1 MSTTVHHVSFRRAL
15 LQSGFHIGAK
25 IGKGTFSSVRLAKHI
40 NRRGKIT
47 LLACKIV
54 RLDRCS
60 VEFREKFFPRELEI
74 LTSLRHP
81 HLLYVHRVLQLE
93 QCVFIFMQYA
103 PGGDLLQYINE
114 HGPLK
119 ELAAKRWFGQ
129 LLLAIRFLHSKGIA
143 HRDLKCDNILI
154 NGRHELLVGD
164 FGFAKRCWNT
174 HAGHTSVAMPD
185 GEQRSHQNWSE
196 TFCGSVAYAAPE
208 VIMAQ
213 PYDPMVADIWSLGV
227 VLFVMLNCATPFS
240 EDNLSRLVRLQMDRM
255 YVYNDLLAQPLT
267 TEARMAIDEM
277 LEPYP
282 QQRISLSQLK
292 KLNWLRTK

>member
-1 MSTTVHHVSFRRAL
+1 MSIVHHVYFRRAL

-25 IGKGTFSSVRLAKHI
+25 IGQGTFSSVRLAKHI
-40 NRRGKIT
+40 NRRGKIK

-54 RLDRCS
+54 KLDRCS
-60 VEFREKFFPRELEI
+60 GEFREKFFPRELEI
-74 LTSLRHP
+74 ITSLQHP
-81 HLLYVHRVLQLE
+81 HLLHVHRVLQLD

-103 PGGDLLQYINE
+103 SGGDLLQYINE

-119 ELAAKRWFGQ
+119 ESAAKRWFWQ
-129 LLLAIRFLHSKGIA
+129 LLIAIRFLHSKGIA

-164 FGFAKRCWNT
+164 FGFAKRCWDT
-174 HAGHTSVAMPD
+174 LGQPVATD
-185 GEQRSHQNWSE
+185 GELRPHNWSE

-227 VLFVMLNCATPFS
+227 VLFVLLNCTTPFG
-240 EDNLSRLVRLQMDRM
+240 EENLARLARLQMDRM
-255 YVYNDLLAQPLT
+255 YVYSDRLAKPLT

-282 QQRISLSQLK
+282 QQRITLSQLR
-292 KLNWLRTK
+292 KLKWLRTK